1 VSGPETPSAQPAC
14 SVSAGEAIPV
24 SPSASATGP
33 SPTATPSS
41 SFTPSACASATPH
54 FSITSPTPEGSQSHT
69 GENSASTAYA
79 AGAPPGTGITG
90 DSTVPHRL
98 GIPQRTDPP
107 RDANPL
113 PSTRSYY
120 PASEGKEQ
128 GAGLAE
134 VIQEAVAAGGGRHSS
149 LSSAVVPVLG
159 VEKKSYS
166 NSSAISEEPNIEDA
180 PTVITRPVSGVGG
193 LALPSRTALAGRRL
207 GHFELIEAVGSGGMA
222 AVIKARDLELDRIV
236 ALKIL
241 PPEMAQDDESIARF
255 KQEARAAALLDHE
268 NIARVYFCGEDQGL
282 HFIAFEFV
290 EGENLRT
297 LIERRGPLPATECVH
312 YLLQIA
318 AGLHHAWER
327 GVVHRDIKPSNIIIT
342 PDGRAKIVDMGLAR
356 LYDATVDGGMT
367 QSGVTLGTFDYISPE
382 QALDPRRTDVRSDIY
397 SLGCTFYHA
406 LTGRPPVAEGTAAKK
421 LYAHQHLDP
430 IDPRLLNP
438 AIPDELAMILAR
450 MMAKDPARRYQTP
463 QELIADLKGLA
474 ERWQLS
480 LETTDTAVQTV
491 LGTPALL
498 PRPWS
503 VSPVWFG
510 MLTTAVLLILL
521 LGWHSADTPEGV
533 PPPHWAILE
542 GPPSQSP
549 SFVHRPAS
557 PTDTA
562 PSTTETVHVRTVEE
576 LVQALR
582 NSRIHQIV
590 LHSGL
595 YDLSREREPLLAR
608 MSHLEMVGADQGE
621 SRIRLRAASE
631 MSVGTAPRAGSLTI
645 QAEAFTARRI
655 SWEIVPPEAED
666 GQSDE
671 EKESPKY
678 AGLVLKELQEARLQD
693 CIFRTKVIPEQQGA
707 TLVCLG
713 GDKPPRLS
721 LERCVFA
728 ASGLPRAGIGILL
741 PYGSQV
747 EVEDS
752 GFGPHLTALRF
763 QSPAPAEEKEAA
775 PSTVHLY
782 RSSFFIDR
790 RSAVIGTTGPIRVR
804 AGYCVFAAPVP
815 PLRPEYQGVV
825 VTAPTVAEITYE
837 GTARNAY
844 YAVQPLAVGP
854 EGAQRTWSFEECRAQ
869 GWPVR
874 DSQAERLTRIP
885 WSENRPLQRLDNGE
899 PWPAF
904 RLRIEQ
910 EPALFVRD
918 RVKVIGAQ
926 FRDETLG
933 FRAYPQ
939 LVAFPLPPKEA
950 PTTPYERRQLIWQP
964 SAPEGEPLPPGT
976 ATDLS
981 ALLRQARPDDTI
993 LIRHDGLLV
1002 FDHTELLDLR
1012 SRTHGGE
1019 FKITFKPYPK
1029 SKPVLTMDPSSR
1041 SLDQFLFQLRGGEVE
1056 FVELQFL
1063 LKPSLPQNNLQT
1075 VAALSLL
1082 HGRGCTF
1089 DHCVFTLLE
1098 EGEARAAVVHASD
1111 PDKIMALDEMPR
1123 PVPTVRFLNC
1133 LIRGKGRCLW
1143 VTGGRSL
1150 HCEWINSLLALQ
1162 GAIYST
1168 EGASR
1173 SSGMDGNLRW
1183 SHCTALLG
1191 GPLVELHGP
1200 PGGEMRAMGL
1210 PRLIVETEACLFV
1223 AAAGN
1228 SRPLVELHQVDV
1240 EVKNLLSWQ
1249 TRQTN
1254 RYANFDANAVTLL
1267 VRPSADAAMPR
1278 EWDWDQWLVFA
1289 AEPPLPQKPLGTVTF
1304 AAYPHKVQEL
1314 ASLTPADLRLRAVQF
1329 PDLDS
1334 PDPDL
1339 LSAGLLQPTE
1349 LPEPLPLSETS
1360 SSPPRSVRVPVPAPG
1375 NPP

>member
-1 VSGPETPSAQPAC
+1 
-14 SVSAGEAIPV
+14 
-24 SPSASATGP
+24 
-33 SPTATPSS
+33 
-41 SFTPSACASATPH
+41 
-54 FSITSPTPEGSQSHT
+54 
-69 GENSASTAYA
+69 
-79 AGAPPGTGITG
+79 
-90 DSTVPHRL
+90 
-98 GIPQRTDPP
+98 
-107 RDANPL
+107 
-113 PSTRSYY
+113 
-120 PASEGKEQ
+120 
-128 GAGLAE
+128 
-134 VIQEAVAAGGGRHSS
+134 
-149 LSSAVVPVLG
+149 
-159 VEKKSYS
+159 
-166 NSSAISEEPNIEDA
+166 
-180 PTVITRPVSGVGG
+180 
-193 LALPSRTALAGRRL
+193 L
-207 GHFELIEAVGSGGMA
+207 GHFELIEAIGSGGMA
-222 AVIKARDLELDRIV
+222 AVIKARDLELGRIV

-241 PPEMAQDDESIARF
+241 PPETAQDAESIARF

-297 LIERRGPLPATECVH
+297 LIERRAPLPATECVH

-438 AIPDELAMILAR
+438 AIPDELAVVLAR

-463 QELIADLKGLA
+463 LELIADLKGLA

-480 LETTDTAVQTV
+480 VETTDTAVQTTV
-491 LGTPALL
+491 ATPALL

-503 VSPVWFG
+503 ISPIWFG
-510 MLTTAVLLILL
+510 ISATALLLIVL
-521 LGWHSADTPEGV
+521 LGWHSAVTPEGV
-533 PPPHWAILE
+533 PLPNWAVLEEPPTQ
-542 GPPSQSP
+542 PPSFAQRPSLPKEHSP
-549 SFVHRPAS
+549 SLGE
-557 PTDTA
+557 TA
-562 PSTTETVHVRTVEE
+562 HVRTVEE
-576 LVQALR
+576 LVQAFR
-582 NSRIHQIV
+582 NGRIRQLV
-590 LHSGL
+590 LEPGL
-595 YDLSREREPLLAR
+595 YDLSHEREPVIVR
-608 MSHLEMVGADQGE
+608 MSHLELVGSDRGE
-621 SRIRLRAASE
+621 SRIRVQATSGVAVDTL
-631 MSVGTAPRAGSLTI
+631 PRAGTLAI
-645 QAEAFTARRI
+645 QAETFIARRI
-655 SWEIVPPEAED
+655 TWEVVPHETED
-666 GQSDE
+666 EGGNE
-671 EKESPKY
+671 EKGSTP
-678 AGLVLKELQEARLQD
+678 AGLVLREVHEARFLD
-693 CIFRTKVIPEQQGA
+693 CIFRSKVMPEQQGA
-707 TLVCLG
+707 TLACLG
-713 GDKPPRLS
+713 GDKPPQLH

-728 ASGLPRAGIGILL
+728 ASGHPRAGIGILM
-741 PYGSQV
+741 PFGSQV

-752 GFGPHLTALRF
+752 GFGPHLAALRF
-763 QSPAPAEEKEAA
+763 QPPPQPEEKDSAL
-775 PSTVHLY
+775 STVQLS

-790 RSAVIGTTGPIRVR
+790 RSAVIGTSGPLRVR

-825 VTAPTVAEITYE
+825 LTTPTVAEITLE

-844 YAVQPLAVGP
+844 YAVQPIAVGP

-874 DSQAERLTRIP
+874 DAQAERLSRIP
-885 WSENRPLQRLDNGE
+885 WSENRPLQRLENGE

-926 FRDETLG
+926 FRDETFG

-939 LVAFPLPPKEA
+939 LVAFPLPPKEGA
-950 PTTPYERRQLIWQP
+950 STPNEPRQLVWQP
-964 SAPEGEPLPPGT
+964 HAPEGEPLPPGT
-976 ATDLS
+976 ASDLG

-993 LIRHDGLLV
+993 LIRHDGLLA

-1012 SRTHGGE
+1012 SRTNGGE

-1029 SKPVLTMDPSSR
+1029 SKPVLTMDAGNR

-1063 LKPSLPQNNLQT
+1063 LRPSLPQNSLQT
-1075 VAALSLL
+1075 TAALSLL

-1089 DHCVFTLLE
+1089 DRCVFTLLE
-1098 EGEARAAVVHASD
+1098 EGEAKAAVVHAGD
-1111 PDKIMALDEMPR
+1111 PDKIMALEGMPR
-1123 PVPTVRFLNC
+1123 PTPTVRFLNC

-1143 VTGGRSL
+1143 VTGGRGL
-1150 HCEWINSLLALQ
+1150 QCEWTNSLFALQ
-1162 GAIYST
+1162 GAIYCA
-1168 EGASR
+1168 EGTSR
-1173 SSGMDGNLRW
+1173 STGTDGSLRW
-1183 SHCTALLG
+1183 SHCTALLA
-1191 GPLVELHGP
+1191 GPLVELHGQ
-1200 PGGEMRAMGL
+1200 PGGEMRAAGL

-1228 SRPLVELHQVDV
+1228 TRPLVELHQLDV
-1240 EVKNLLSWQ
+1240 EAKNLLSWQ

-1267 VRPSADAAMPR
+1267 VRPPADAAMPR

-1289 AEPPLPQKPLGTVTF
+1289 AEPPMPQKPLGSVTF
-1304 AAYPHKVQEL
+1304 AAYPQKVQEL
-1314 ASLTPADLRLRAVQF
+1314 ASLTPADLRLRSVQF

-1334 PDPDL
+1334 PAPDL
-1339 LSAGLLQPTE
+1339 LSAGLLQPSE
-1349 LPEPLPLSETS
+1349 LPEPTPLSEMPS
-1360 SSPPRSVRVPVPAPG
+1360 PSSPPPSAREPQPPDPTPG
-1375 NPP
+1375 N